1 MIKNLFSV
9 LKNNLGNRYLLF
21 IDQALYAL
29 FNFGSIFILSK
40 LVSVETFSTY
50 IIVLS
55 MLNFGFLFSTFFHSS
70 PILVLLRK
78 KWEDSKQLYLLT
90 LLSSNFI
97 LCIFFSVVLFFVIDN
112 QKNQI
117 SFWFVF
123 LIPFFM
129 SMYDILKKY
138 SYSSNTMR
146 LSHAILASS
155 ILNITFFVLIFF
167 NIGRLSIENLFTILT
182 LAFALSSIYLF
193 VIIIFKESLIFGI
206 NNIQTKVVI
215 DILKSH
221 LRYSKWIIIGGIAFW
236 GYSQGIFIFAKYL
249 NVSDFGIS
257 KVRTIQNILGI
268 VNIIIISIENYYIP
282 YFSTFIKNNSIDKVK
297 YLVKDLYI
305 KNYLAVIIFFFC
317 VILCV
322 FVLYDILYSE
332 KFSSGTY
339 LILIFTTIQI
349 VLLSIRPLI
358 FYLKAMEIT
367 FPFFYAHIFA
377 LFAMLSFG
385 YIAIPLYGYN
395 GMALTFL
402 ISNFCFALIVI
413 IFYIKKAYKS

>member
-1 MIKNLFSV
+1 MIKNLY
-9 LKNNLGNRYLLF
+9 NLLTNRLDDKYLLF

-40 LVSVETFSTY
+40 LVSIETFSTY
-50 IIVLS
+50 IVVLS

-97 LCIFFSVVLFFVIDN
+97 LCIFFSVMLFFVIDN
-112 QKNQI
+112 QV
-117 SFWFVF
+117 SFYFVF

-146 LSHAILASS
+146 LSHTIIASS

-167 NIGRLSIENLFTILT
+167 NIERLSIENLFTILT

-193 VIIIFKESLIFGI
+193 VIIIFKERLIFGI

-282 YFSTFIKNNSIDKVK
+282 YFSTFIK
-297 YLVKDLYI
+297 
-305 KNYLAVIIFFFC
+305 
-317 VILCV
+317 
-322 FVLYDILYSE
+322 E
-332 KFSSGTY
+332 
-339 LILIFTTIQI
+339 
-349 VLLSIRPLI
+349 
-358 FYLKAMEIT
+358 
-367 FPFFYAHIFA
+367 
-377 LFAMLSFG
+377 
-385 YIAIPLYGYN
+385 
-395 GMALTFL
+395 
-402 ISNFCFALIVI
+402 
-413 IFYIKKAYKS
+413 